1 MAKGPRKGKMKA
13 SPKAKTIASLRE
25 ISPGVMVNTGY
36 KPGKDKALDKVL
48 KDLKKDPSSLDRSG
62 MGQHYKI

>member
-1 MAKGPRKGKMKA
+1 MAKTTLIDRLA
-13 SPKAKTIASLRE
+13 DRTH
-25 ISPGVMVNTGY
+25 
-36 KPGKDKALDKVL
+36 KDKALDKVL